1 MDSVRDAL
9 EMIARRLRECQHRD
23 QNQFRGRHY
32 SPERF
37 SPYDDNLISGRSSR
51 RSSTSMDSVINEPRF
66 VEGLTV
72 VRSNKCPS
80 KSPGYVIE
88 SSSVPVAENVEC
100 SLGLE
105 LVFKILCPVE
115 KLNAVVGESDGII
128 KLLQS
133 EIGVNVKVADRI
145 AGSDEQIIIL
155 SSDEGPDDE
164 LFPAQE
170 ALLHIQSRLFGLD
183 SAKKKTNTTRL
194 MLQSGEI
201 GRLGGIDGLS
211 LQMRNITG
219 ATVQILPREKLP
231 VCASECDGILQI
243 VGDIVAAR
251 EALIEVTSRLRNC
264 IYEDLFQEEISQTL
278 ASDPGGLRSNVKV
291 EDIDCKVTP
300 SPRMNLGIE
309 PRASSHEKSPN
320 VRPNEPPK
328 CHLFD
333 LNISAV
339 EDLDS
344 ASESCA
350 SENEQ
355 LTTSENGN
363 SDNFDVLDRI
373 SVPLVTR
380 SILEVAIPPNA
391 ASKLAMKSRNKLTL
405 ISELSGAHVVLLE
418 LGSETA
424 EKFVRISGTPEQ
436 SEKAQRLLQGFI
448 LSTEEDSS

>member
-1 MDSVRDAL
+1 M
-9 EMIARRLRECQHRD
+9 
-23 QNQFRGRHY
+23 
-32 SPERF
+32 
-37 SPYDDNLISGRSSR
+37 
-51 RSSTSMDSVINEPRF
+51 TS
-66 VEGLTV
+66 
-72 VRSNKCPS
+72 
-80 KSPGYVIE
+80 
-88 SSSVPVAENVEC
+88 C
-100 SLGLE
+100 SLL
-105 LVFKILCPVE
+105 KKLCYTF
-115 KLNAVVGESDGII
+115 
-128 KLLQS
+128 
-133 EIGVNVKVADRI
+133 KVA
-145 AGSDEQIIIL
+145 S
-155 SSDEGPDDE
+155 
-164 LFPAQE
+164 
-170 ALLHIQSRLFGLD
+170 LD
-183 SAKKKTNTTRL
+183 LTQRRKKTNTTRL

-219 ATVQILPREKLP
+219 ATVQILPREELP

-291 EDIDCKVTP
+291 EDIDCNVTP

-436 SEKAQRLLQGFI
+436 AEKAQRLLQGFI